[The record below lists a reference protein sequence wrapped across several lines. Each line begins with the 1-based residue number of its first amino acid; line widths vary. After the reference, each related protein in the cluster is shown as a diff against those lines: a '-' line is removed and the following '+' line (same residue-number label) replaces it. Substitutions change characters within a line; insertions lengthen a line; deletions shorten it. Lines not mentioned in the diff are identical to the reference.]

1 MLLLLLCSVLSHV
14 GAGVVHVAA
23 AGRPAQAS
31 QAVSQLSAADHHSAE
46 HVGQLRHHG
55 QVLAAFAV
63 QDRHDRDAVVERRT
77 APILAKKEPKPIDRF
92 KSNKTFFDFF
102 SLYVWLYSLLYFTI
116 RILLL

>member
-1 MLLLLLCSVLSHV
+1 M

-31 QAVSQLSAADHHSAE
+31 QAVSQLSAANYHSAE

-77 APILAKKEPKPIDRF
+77 APILVRTQTDLSIQIKQ
-92 KSNKTFFDFF
+92 DFF
-102 SLYVWLYSLLYFTI
+102 SLYVWLYSLLYFII